1 MTQTN
6 QTNKTVSDTLV
17 LEKQKILDAI
27 GLECKYEKEN
37 CLIRRWEGSEDTDF
51 SLRIFQTE
59 NQILQAFSMGSS
71 IETDMAL
78 IHMRMEMCTLGT
90 LKKTKE
96 INMECISGQQK
107 KKTEVKMMKCTMG
120 SGKKM

>member
-37 CLIRRWEGSEDTDF
+37 CLIRRWEGSEDTD
-51 SLRIFQTE
+51 
-59 NQILQAFSMGSS
+59 
-71 IETDMAL
+71 
-78 IHMRMEMCTLGT
+78 
-90 LKKTKE
+90 
-96 INMECISGQQK
+96 
-107 KKTEVKMMKCTMG
+107 
-120 SGKKM
+120 

>member
-1 MTQTN
+1 
-6 QTNKTVSDTLV
+6 
-17 LEKQKILDAI
+17 
-27 GLECKYEKEN
+27 
-37 CLIRRWEGSEDTDF
+37 
-51 SLRIFQTE
+51 
-59 NQILQAFSMGSS
+59 MGSS

-120 SGKKM
+120 SGKKMSETIMEYIIFMDEELY